1 MATPPQQHGQAPG
14 PAVWTPPVQG
24 GAPISSVVPPSPTE
38 AAIGTNNL
46 WLAYKKLIGDDLG
59 VVFGDTSSGKTR
71 TAAQIA
77 LDARAQGIR
86 VTYYDTEHGL
96 STYSQGALQQA
107 GVTIHTFNDPAQFC
121 AQVGLND
128 PPGLVIVD
136 SATLFITGRWY
147 ALDTQGRGRLLQQLQ
162 SMYWRAKDWAM
173 RTKSM
178 ALMTAQPTSS
188 FAKKDKESIMEPM
201 GDKAGFMSKVIIYLD
216 ARKNKTGG
224 VTSRTMRI
232 YKSRDWLDGTVLCN
246 FETTPTGIEVSNW
259 EQFRAA
265 IGGPL

>member
-1 MATPPQQHGQAPG
+1 MATPPQQYGQAPA
-14 PAVWTPPVQG
+14 PAVWAPPNPVSS
-24 GAPISSVVPPSPTE
+24 PISPVVSPPPATGP
-38 AAIGTNNL
+38 IGTNNL
-46 WLAYKKLIGDDLG
+46 WQAYKKLIGDDLG

-71 TAAQIA
+71 AAAQIA
-77 LDARAQGIR
+77 LDARAQGVR
-86 VTYYDTEHGL
+86 VSYYDTEHGL
-96 STYSQGALQQA
+96 SDHSRGALQQA
-107 GVTIHTFNDPAQFC
+107 GVTIHTYNDPAQFC
-121 AQVGLND
+121 VQVGQND
-128 PPGLVIVD
+128 PPGLLIVD

-178 ALMTAQPTSS
+178 VLMTAQPTSS

-201 GDKAGFMSKVIIYLD
+201 GDKAGFMSKVIIYLEV
-216 ARKNKTGG
+216 RKNKTGG

-232 YKSRDWLDGTVLCN
+232 YKARDLLDGTILCN
-246 FETTPTGIEVSNW
+246 FETTPTGIAVSNW

-265 IGGPL
+265 IGGRA